1 MMTRFRRS
9 APLAA
14 VLSLALLGGCSI
26 FSSSNAPKAAA
37 LETVTPQIAG
47 RQVWNASVGSVQ
59 FPLAIAARKEQF
71 IVAGSDGAVMALQAG
86 SGQVMW
92 RAEVGERLSA
102 GVGSDGRFAAVVT
115 RGNEVVLLDAGK
127 VLWRKALKTPV
138 TTAPLVAGERVFVLT
153 VDRVVHAFDA
163 LDGRRLWELRRPGD
177 ALTLA
182 QAGVITSYKDTLVV
196 GQGARMAGVD
206 PLKGS
211 LHWEASVAN
220 PRGTNEVERLAD
232 LIAPAVRTGELI
244 CARAFQSAV
253 ACINADRGTTLWSR
267 NVGGSQGV
275 GGDAQLVVAADAS
288 DRITAWNTRNGD
300 VQWTAE
306 QFLNRKLSAPLVQGP
321 TIVFGDFEGQ
331 LHFISRETGKTQ
343 LRLPT
348 DGSPI
353 VGAPVL
359 AGTTLLVATRNGGLF
374 AFRPE

>member
-1 MMTRFRRS
+1 
-9 APLAA
+9 
-14 VLSLALLGGCSI
+14 
-26 FSSSNAPKAAA
+26 
-37 LETVTPQIAG
+37 
-47 RQVWNASVGSVQ
+47 
-59 FPLAIAARKEQF
+59 
-71 IVAGSDGAVMALQAG
+71 
-86 SGQVMW
+86 
-92 RAEVGERLSA
+92 
-102 GVGSDGRFAAVVT
+102 
-115 RGNEVVLLDAGK
+115 
-127 VLWRKALKTPV
+127 
-138 TTAPLVAGERVFVLT
+138 
-153 VDRVVHAFDA
+153 
-163 LDGRRLWELRRPGD
+163 
-177 ALTLA
+177 
-182 QAGVITSYKDTLVV
+182 VV

-211 LHWEASVAN
+211 LQWEASVAN

>member
-1 MMTRFRRS
+1 MMIRFRRA

-14 VLSLALLGGCSI
+14 LLSLALLGGCSI
-26 FSSSNAPKAAA
+26 FSSSNAPKPAA

-47 RQVWNASVGSVQ
+47 RQVWNSSVGSVQ
-59 FPLAIAARKEQF
+59 FPLAITARNEQF
-71 IVAGSDGAVMALQAG
+71 FVAGSDGAVMSLQAS
-86 SGQVMW
+86 SGQVLW

-127 VLWRKALKTPV
+127 VLWRKSLKTPV

-211 LHWEASVAN
+211 LQWEASVAN

-253 ACINADRGTTLWSR
+253 ACVNADRGTTLWSR

-275 GGDAQLVVAADAS
+275 GGDAQLVVAADGS

>member
-1 MMTRFRRS
+1 MMMSFRRG
-9 APLAA
+9 APAL
-14 VLSLALLGGCSI
+14 LSLALLAGCSI
-26 FSSSNAPKAAA
+26 FGSSNAPKPAA
-37 LETVTPQIAG
+37 LETITPQIAG
-47 RQVWNASVGSVQ
+47 RQVWHSSVGSVQ
-59 FPLAIAARKEQF
+59 FPLAITARNEQF
-71 IVAGSDGAVMALQAG
+71 FVAGSDGAVMALQAG
-86 SGQVMW
+86 NGQLLW

-206 PLKGS
+206 PLKGT
-211 LHWEASVAN
+211 LQWEASVAN

-232 LIAPAVRTGELI
+232 LVAPALRTGELI

-267 NVGGSQGV
+267 NVGGGQGV
-275 GGDAQLVVAADAS
+275 GGDAQLVVAADGS

-331 LHFISRETGKTQ
+331 LHFISRDTGKTQ

-359 AGTTLLVATRNGGLF
+359 AGNTLLVATRNGGLF